1 MRNTLFFLLRI
12 FIHYFEMISIMDSVV
27 SKRNKRLVRIA
38 IAPMEYIVWVF

>member
-12 FIHYFEMISIMDSVV
+12 FILYFEMISIMDNVV
-27 SKRNKRLVRIA
+27 SNRNTRLVRIA